1 MGFRS
6 IRKGGGGLLLSWEP
20 PLTPTFRGNDIK
32 TVKIVVEGGVVQ
44 KVDCPKGVQVIVHD
58 YDVDGVPE
66 DELTQDDQGDECI
79 ETIWE

>member
-1 MGFRS
+1 M
-6 IRKGGGGLLLSWEP
+6 
-20 PLTPTFRGNDIK
+20 K